1 MNGLPRVFLTS
12 CLLIHFQSNVFISLL
27 FHLFFP
33 YFNLF
38 VSIFTHSY
46 VHSNSVTYLDHRH
59 SWYGITLP
67 FFTFCF
73 TYSFSIQFFVYF
85 FVISSPF
92 PLIYVNINL
101 HLSTTGTRG
110 TELPSPFFSFLFY
123 IFIFNKVLY
132 FFFIS
137 SWLPYFNLLM
147 SKFMQSYLNI
157 NLHVSTL
164 YIISTF
170 IAESDTRDFDTEG

>member
-1 MNGLPRVFLTS
+1 LNGLPRVFLAS

-101 HLSTTGTRG
+101 HLSTKIRKPRG
-110 TELPSPFFSFLFY
+110 NKKE
-123 IFIFNKVLY
+123 IKNFIENKYV
-132 FFFIS
+132 
-137 SWLPYFNLLM
+137 
-147 SKFMQSYLNI
+147 KQK
-157 NLHVSTL
+157 
-164 YIISTF
+164 
-170 IAESDTRDFDTEG
+170 AKKRGG